1 MSERSLK
8 FLFDVGVGRIVEEWF
23 SQAGFDVKAVRSL
36 DPKLADVDI
45 LKLAALE
52 NRLVVTMDK
61 DFGELVYRSGMTHAG
76 VLLLRME
83 GADGQNKLQVMREI
97 VQNHGEEIRGYFAVY
112 QQDKLRIR
120 K

>member
-1 MSERSLK
+1 MSEDALK
-8 FLFDVGVGRIVEEWF
+8 LLFDVGVGRVVEEWF
-23 SQAGFDVKAVRSL
+23 ISEGFDVKTVRSL
-36 DPKLADVDI
+36 DPKLLDTHI
-45 LKLAALE
+45 LNLAVSE

-61 DFGELVYRSGMTHAG
+61 DFGELVYRSGMAHAG

-83 GADGQNKLQVMREI
+83 AADGLGKLEVMKAIIE
-97 VQNHGEEIRGYFAVY
+97 NYLEEIKGCFAVY